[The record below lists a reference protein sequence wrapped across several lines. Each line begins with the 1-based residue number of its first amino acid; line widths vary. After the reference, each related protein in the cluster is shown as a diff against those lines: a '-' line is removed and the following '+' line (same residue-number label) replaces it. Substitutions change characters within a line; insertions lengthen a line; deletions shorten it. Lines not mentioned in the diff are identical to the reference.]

1 MAPDI
6 VPARRATR
14 VALYGGSFNPP
25 HVAHQMVALYVL
37 ETAPVDELWLMPAYE
52 HALGKPLAPFADR
65 LAMCQLAAAA
75 LGPRVIVSDIERT
88 LGGPS
93 RTLRTIRR
101 LRELHPAHEF
111 SLVIGADLLS
121 EVATWFGG
129 AELQA
134 TVPFVVVGRA
144 GTEGVADH
152 AVWPV
157 KMPAVSSTEVR
168 RSIAAG
174 QPVEGLVPRAV
185 LDYIYRQELY
195 KGQGQER
202 V

>member
-1 MAPDI
+1 MATDA
-6 VPARRATR
+6 VDGKR

-37 ETAPVDELWLMPAYE
+37 ETAPVDELWLLPAYE
-52 HALGKPLAPFADR
+52 QALGKPLAPFPDR
-65 LAMCQLAAAA
+65 LAMCELSAAA

-101 LRELHPAHEF
+101 LRDIHPANEF

-144 GTEGVADH
+144 GTEGVA
-152 AVWPV
+152 AQAAGPV
-157 KMPAVSSTEVR
+157 EMPAVSSTAVR
-168 RSIAAG
+168 DAIAVG

-185 LDYIYRQELY
+185 LDYIYRRGLYRAQDQESA
-195 KGQGQER
+195 
-202 V
+202 